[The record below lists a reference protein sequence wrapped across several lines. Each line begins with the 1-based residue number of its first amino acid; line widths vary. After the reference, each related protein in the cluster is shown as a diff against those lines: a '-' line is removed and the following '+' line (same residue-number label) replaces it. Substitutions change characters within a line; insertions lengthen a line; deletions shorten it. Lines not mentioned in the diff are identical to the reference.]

1 MSVAVALGEGPSPQ
15 VPQPGQEEAEK
26 WIANLIKNAQLNA
39 KIDSQAG
46 TIIMHM
52 EYPDLYDRLQST
64 IKDATSRTTALAH
77 SILGTG
83 ESAAF

>member
-1 MSVAVALGEGPSPQ
+1 
-15 VPQPGQEEAEK
+15 
-26 WIANLIKNAQLNA
+26 
-39 KIDSQAG
+39 
-46 TIIMHM
+46 MHM

>member
-1 MSVAVALGEGPSPQ
+1 MVSD
-15 VPQPGQEEAEK
+15 
-26 WIANLIKNAQLNA
+26 AQLNA